1 MPPKLDICESYCL
14 ENDYKQIGRDNIN
27 QKHQINN
34 SIEIIHKKLSKD
46 KSIDK
51 INYEML
57 DKLLVNTK
65 LAEYFELIDEIKSGG
80 GGSVF
85 KGNFKKIK
93 TKKIAALK
101 MILFKKNENY
111 RKEGNHSQNSQNEYI
126 EDHSEISIH
135 YKLKN
140 RYIPDVYGYYS
151 IKDRGVCIAME
162 HSQYGD
168 LSNFKKH
175 VLKKRIFSETLLCY
189 IASQVLNAILYL
201 QKNKII
207 HMDIK
212 ARNIL
217 IDDYLNVKL
226 ADFSVSLDYKS
237 CKNTINLPNNG
248 TTYYKS
254 PEVLEEREIDVKDA
268 SKIDVFSFGIVLYY
282 LGLGDYPYDMKDL
295 KDDKEIL
302 KNIKEKEL
310 TFGKSHNSEMFKSFI
325 KKCLEK
331 DIKKRYNIDEALR
344 DPWVLGNKHILN
356 EKEKLYNASKFLI
369 NMATGNIIDFN
380 EYVNGVSTG

>member
-14 ENDYKQIGRDNIN
+14 ENDYKQIERDSIN
-27 QKHQINN
+27 QKHQINHSN
-34 SIEIIHKKLSKD
+34 EIIHKKLSKD

-65 LAEYFELIDEIKSGG
+65 LAEYFELIEEIKSGG

-93 TKKIAALK
+93 TKKFAALK

-111 RKEGNHSQNSQNEYI
+111 RKEGNHSQKSQKEYI

-168 LSNFKKH
+168 LSNFKKN
-175 VLKKRIFSETLLCY
+175 VLKKHIFSEALLCY

-201 QKNKII
+201 RQNKII

-212 ARNIL
+212 AQNIL

-248 TTYYKS
+248 TTHYKS

-369 NMATGNIIDFN
+369 NMASRNIIDFN
-380 EYVNGVSTG
+380 EYVNGVSIG